1 MNATPAPAWFRLA
14 ALLGLL
20 WNAYG
25 CYMYLQTVGVLHT
38 GMQPADHNGMPA
50 WVTGAFAIAV
60 FGGLLGCVGLLI
72 LKSWARMLL
81 YLSLLAIVAM
91 DVWTF
96 MMRDGG
102 GDMVGAELGLT
113 IAVLLVGL
121 LLAWMGMTAAK
132 RGWLS

>member
-1 MNATPAPAWFRLA
+1 MMNATPAPAWFRPA

-25 CYMYLQTVGVLHT
+25 CYMYLQTVGVFH
-38 GMQPADHNGMPA
+38 GMQPAGGTGMPA

-60 FGGLLGCVGLLI
+60 FGGLLGCIGLLI

-81 YLSLLAIVAM
+81 YLSLLAILAM

-96 MMRDGG
+96 MMRGDG

-113 IAVLLVGL
+113 VAVLLIGL